1 MCFVIFRFGGFFMK
15 IKRNIGIL
23 YSMSSLQG
31 MFTGLLVFMEI
42 CQKPGC
48 CVLLPFMQDGWK
60 INTALQ
66 VDGLTE
72 WHKNWEKK
80 IVFYS
85 FLPALLFVVCSW
97 LSQMVCYFL
106 WFVFYCFIYAMH
118 CCSLYSQRFK
128 TEGLY
133 QNKKLPYWV

>member
-1 MCFVIFRFGGFFMK
+1 MK

-48 CVLLPFMQDGWK
+48 CVLLPFMQDGRK

-72 WHKNWEKK
+72 
-80 IVFYS
+80 
-85 FLPALLFVVCSW
+85 
-97 LSQMVCYFL
+97 
-106 WFVFYCFIYAMH
+106 
-118 CCSLYSQRFK
+118 
-128 TEGLY
+128 
-133 QNKKLPYWV
+133 